1 MPNIISRELTV
12 YGCGQVNFYP
22 NECNFYILSFSNCSS
37 QKNVKNKIKTTC
49 YSYYYAYN
57 FETENKQDQI
67 SIHQSSPNLPE
78 DIAIKQ
84 LYFNTNILFWTFSVF
99 PYFSHSWEKY
109 HNNASA
115 SSI

>member
-1 MPNIISRELTV
+1 MGVDKWTSTQMNATFISYHFQIV
-12 YGCGQVNFYP
+12 AHK
-22 NECNFYILSFSNCSS
+22 
-37 QKNVKNKIKTTC
+37 KNVKNKIKTTC
-49 YSYYYAYN
+49 YSYYYTYN
-57 FETENKQDQI
+57 FETKNKQDQI

-84 LYFNTNILFWTFSVF
+84 LYLDTNILFWTFSVF

-115 SSI
+115 SSL